1 MKRLLAFLLVF
12 IVFLLLLSKAMA
24 SDSPRIENFS
34 IIQNGDNV
42 EVIFDFRNVSGGL
55 PSASFT
61 MGFQV
66 LRDNGMVDEG
76 MVVEQKIITESGRK
90 VTVQYAGDKSKENG
104 SFKAIIPQWS
114 IKGLESGDKV
124 RYFILLVDGEE
135 KYSNIAVCEFAFV
148 RQWGL

>member
-1 MKRLLAFLLVF
+1 MKRLSAFLLVF
-12 IVFLLLLSKAMA
+12 IVFLLLSKTKA

-34 IIQNGDNV
+34 IIQNGNNV

-61 MGFQV
+61 IGFQV
-66 LRDNGMVDEG
+66 LRDNGIVDEG

-90 VTVQYAGDKSKENG
+90 VTVQYDGDKSKENG
-104 SFKAIIPQWS
+104 SFKAIISQWS
-114 IKGLESGDKV
+114 IKGLKSGDKV